1 MNMNYPKDAEIL
13 CLIPA
18 EGIRRRDLLEKT
30 KEIEIAGER
39 ISSRTLNKRLKE
51 LEKLGKIRKE
61 KRGPKE
67 VWFYNT
73 DELIGM
79 INRFNKIRIA
89 EALPWYLM
97 DLWLDIITALA
108 RITEEYNQKPTNEE
122 ATAYF
127 ESEIGIIL
135 MPILQ
140 KYIEIFNPGNG
151 DMRQGIK
158 RALYEFSIPINKR
171 SMEIGRAETGFVQGL
186 GPDRYDRKYDPE
198 KGYTIRTLKKE

>member
-1 MNMNYPKDAEIL
+1 MNYPKDAEIL
-13 CLIPA
+13 CLIPV

-30 KEIEIAGER
+30 KEIEIDGKH
-39 ISSRTLNKRLKE
+39 ISSRTLNKRLIE
-51 LEKLGKIRKE
+51 LENLGKIKKE
-61 KRGPKE
+61 QRGPKE
-67 VWFYNT
+67 VWYYNN
-73 DELIGM
+73 DNLIQM

-89 EALPWYLM
+89 ESMPWYLM

-108 RITEEYNQKPTNEE
+108 KITEEYNLKPTNKE
-122 ATAYF
+122 AAAYF
-127 ESEIGIIL
+127 ESETGLTL

-158 RALYEFSIPINKR
+158 RALYEFSIPVEKR

-198 KGYTIRTLKKE
+198 KGYTIRTLKKEQS